1 MSKIKTLS
9 NLALALLFS
18 ATSASAAVPGVLDAF
33 RADLKENAARSGV
46 DLQTDQI
53 LTIVRDG
60 VTASFATPA
69 GFEQVDPQQLKT
81 GTDFAYGYLDAP
93 GSGIPTGYYTLRATA
108 GDGVK
113 LGLNDVRV
121 DFVDSTGRVVA
132 RRNGMADVTSLTVPK
147 PLPFPQSIVEGVAE
161 TVNLK
166 IRLSIWVRCPNGAW
180 ICVSIT
186 ININWFGQQ
195 DHRSTE
201 NISN

>member
-1 MSKIKTLS
+1 MIRIKTLS
-9 NLALALLFS
+9 NLALAFLFS
-18 ATSASAAVPGVLDAF
+18 ATSASAAVHGVLDAF
-33 RADLKENAARSGV
+33 RADLKENAAKSG
-46 DLQTDQI
+46 LEIQTDQL

-69 GFEQVDPQQLKT
+69 GFEQIDPQNLKA

-108 GDGVK
+108 EEGVN
-113 LGLNDVRV
+113 LGLNNVRV
-121 DFVDSTGRVVA
+121 DFVDSNGRVVA
-132 RRNGMADVTSLTVPK
+132 RRGGMADVTSLTVPN

-195 DHRSTE
+195 DDRSIHE
-201 NISN
+201 ASN